1 MRKYIMESTF
11 KEYGKEISIP
21 LIELRLA
28 ISLKEPI
35 KDRKPKDTSLED
47 TMNQIKTN
55 LEKINTL
62 AIKTMKEAAEEA
74 LPSLFYKRTKKIVSK
89 TKIAIEKI
97 ELCDNLLEKRK
108 TLRSSKSIEKV
119 KNQTLEEFQNLYD
132 SIKKISLI
140 IG

>member
-1 MRKYIMESTF
+1 
-11 KEYGKEISIP
+11 
-21 LIELRLA
+21 LRLA